1 MAGVCS
7 ECLHE
12 VLNSL
17 RTWLSTV
24 CIYSVEVSV
33 CSHCK
38 DILVGNCT
46 VPKVMCLQH
55 CLDHEAFPG
64 AEATIQV
71 RIQCR
76 WFDPLA

>member
-7 ECLHE
+7 ERLHE

-24 CIYSVEVSV
+24 FIHSVEVSV

-38 DILVGNCT
+38 DVLVGNCT
-46 VPKVMCLQH
+46 VPKVMHLQH
-55 CLDHEAFPG
+55 CLDREAFLG

-71 RIQCR
+71 RMWCGQ
-76 WFDPLA
+76 FDPPA